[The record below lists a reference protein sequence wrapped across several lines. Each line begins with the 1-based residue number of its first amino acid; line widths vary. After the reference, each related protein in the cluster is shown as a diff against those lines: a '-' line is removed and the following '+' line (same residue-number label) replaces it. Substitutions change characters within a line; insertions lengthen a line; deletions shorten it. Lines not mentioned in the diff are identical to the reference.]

1 MLNRYQLE
9 REGMDHRIVRSIIGG
24 LREVDR
30 SGYELWRWI
39 GSVHGHG
46 EELTEANL
54 YPTLH
59 RLEAERLIIG
69 KWQDTYPARRKY
81 RIAARGSQMAIKH
94 NWPAVV
100 RRAAP
105 APSPVEPP
113 AGGDGEEAAAEGR
126 AAVEPAPATTRNDY
140 LDRLERCLRLCGP
153 EQRSVR
159 SEIEDHL
166 RDSAAELHEAGLDES
181 RAEAEAIARLGSPEA
196 LGEAISR
203 SQLTRR
209 RLLAGIPPAAY
220 TAVVAGGLG
229 TAPAAACLLLAP
241 QIARVLTSAGLL
253 VGLHLYVPETGEWHE
268 QQLLG
273 ALWVGS
279 FMAGRMS
286 VRRLANETRRRE
298 GAAAGWWAPGAALLL
313 LAVVLLYPML
323 LDPGTAIGLLGV
335 PAAFVAGCLRYQKVG
350 DDPISRRGVAAA
362 APILVLLV
370 LMPGVRTWAYVPG
383 PGTQGPE
390 PELTS
395 GVDVRWT
402 HSGGYWLA
410 SVEGVDPALWRDVQ
424 IELWPAVCQGP
435 FIVPDPAAAEP
446 LLIAGP
452 DRVGLPNL
460 KETPADYWVA
470 VTALGNDGQRRT
482 IHAEV
487 HQGDRTG
494 RAGPLLGW
502 LLGDR

>member
-69 KWQDTYPARRKY
+69 KWQDTYPARRVY
-81 RIAARGSQMAIKH
+81 RIAARGSDMALKRG
-94 NWPAVV
+94 WPALV

-105 APSPVEPP
+105 ALPSVEPAGGQDAASAEEPPP
-113 AGGDGEEAAAEGR
+113 AGNIDE
-126 AAVEPAPATTRNDY
+126 Y
-140 LDRLERCLRLCGP
+140 LDRLGAGLRLCEP
-153 EQRSVR
+153 ERRSVR

-166 RDSAAELHEAGLDES
+166 RDVAAELRKEGFDES
-181 RAEAEAIARLGSPEA
+181 KADATAMSRLGPPEA
-196 LGEAISR
+196 LAESISR
-203 SQLTRR
+203 SQLTLR

-220 TAVVAGGLG
+220 TAVVAAGLG
-229 TAPAAACLLLAP
+229 TAAGAGCLLVVQPAM
-241 QIARVLTSAGLL
+241 RGLTSAALL
-253 VGLHLYVPETGEWHE
+253 ANVHLYVPETGEWHD
-268 QQLLG
+268 QQLVA
-273 ALWVGS
+273 ALWAGA

-286 VRRLANETRRRE
+286 LRRLANETRRHEAAISRWWML
-298 GAAAGWWAPGAALLL
+298 GAGLLL
-313 LAVVLLYPML
+313 LAVVMLYPML
-323 LDPGTAIGLLGV
+323 LDPATAIGLLGV
-335 PAAFVAGCLRYQKVG
+335 PVAFVTGCQRYQKIG
-350 DDPISRRGVAAA
+350 DDPVSRQGLAAA
-362 APILVLLV
+362 AAILLLFV
-370 LMPGVRTWAYVPG
+370 LMPGVRTWIFDPG
-383 PGTQGPE
+383 PGTQGPA

-395 GVDVRWT
+395 GVDVSWS

-410 SVEGVDPALWRDVQ
+410 RVEGVDPALWRDVQ
-424 IELWPAVCQGP
+424 IELWPAARQGP
-435 FIVPDPAAAEP
+435 FVVPDPTAAEP
-446 LLIAGP
+446 VLIAGP
-452 DRVGLPNL
+452 NRTGLPNVDDP
-460 KETPADYWVA
+460 PADYWVA
-470 VTALGNDGQRRT
+470 VTAVGNDGQRRT

-487 HQGDRTG
+487 HQSD
-494 RAGPLLGW
+494 RAGYTGQLLGW